1 MANMQ
6 RMGGIGAGVMQ
17 GLQFMRQRESDA
29 RQNQALENQ
38 NQQLQMNQQIHS
50 ERMGALNRENE
61 ERQRAESLGKLHTQI
76 ESVYGQ
82 GPDALPEYD
91 RQKMYIE
98 KALGTGLIK
107 PAELDTAKKT
117 YDGMVKLAG
126 VDAFDAAVLRKDVA
140 PLQKLFSSRGMGNIA
155 YDPKA
160 DAFSFTPP
168 GATAPQS
175 LDRKGLLQIGIMS
188 AARDRELARAEAELK
203 TRKTEAEITNLDSKT
218 SLNNRLP
225 QERVGGSGRGAGGKE
240 PKPYDPIST
249 LEDFNKAIGNNP
261 ENNQPYPWAQ
271 TALQHYQQMVGASP
285 DVASTREG
293 GQYLLNLAT
302 ALGRGEAKAIPEI
315 DANGNAMLVASWGGG
330 RKMPLQKSIDV
341 SDLSQVQGVGGRPI
355 VSPDEWVQIQGNAL
369 RTYASK
375 NPGEYRLAAAASADP
390 AAMDALAQRAQE
402 NPSAARA
409 YNFAK
414 ITQELGR
421 LQKTVGEGSQGKRQ
435 DPGAEA
441 TAKALGIDPN
451 APGVVDRVSGA
462 ANRFLQKAS
471 GVVRRGAENNFDSQL
486 RMLQRNPSDRAVK
499 EWLIANSE
507 GRPDLQKRI
516 QDAMATK

>member
-1 MANMQ
+1 MTNMQ
-6 RMGGIGAGVMQ
+6 RMGGIGSGIMQ

-29 RQNQALENQ
+29 RQGQALENQ

-82 GPDALPEYD
+82 GPDALPEFD

-155 YDPKA
+155 YDPKT

-188 AARDRELARAEAELK
+188 AARDRELARADAELK
-203 TRKTEAEITNLDSKT
+203 ARKTEAEITNLNSKT

-225 QERVGGSGRGAGGKE
+225 QERVGGSGGSGRGAGGKE
-240 PKPYDPIST
+240 PKPFSLDINEMEKITPIDPATGKPDPQKLASIAANAESI
-249 LEDFNKAIGNNP
+249 FNLNPAIREKSPYAAYQIAAGIEKGDIKPELLRDPATNSYYKAVKYGSSMARIGDDAEADPDAFYANNP
-261 ENNQPYPWAQ
+261 AAIKVRISNDRAWLDQYTKSIADPKQRETMSLALRADTPQGAAARNEIIATYNQVKSSGQPVPDFLRQKYSALQ
-271 TALQHYQQMVGASP
+271 TADRLKSAPPVEQKPAPKAESAAPVDTSIKGKPSYDGFLEASEKLDQVRADAEKMSP
-285 DVASTREG
+285 DRRE
-293 GQYLLNLAT
+293 QYL
-302 ALGRGEAKAIPEI
+302 
-315 DANGNAMLVASWGGG
+315 
-330 RKMPLQKSIDV
+330 
-341 SDLSQVQGVGGRPI
+341 
-355 VSPDEWVQIQGNAL
+355 
-369 RTYASK
+369 
-375 NPGEYRLAAAASADP
+375 
-390 AAMDALAQRAQE
+390 
-402 NPSAARA
+402 
-409 YNFAK
+409 
-414 ITQELGR
+414 
-421 LQKTVGEGSQGKRQ
+421 
-435 DPGAEA
+435 
-441 TAKALGIDPN
+441 
-451 APGVVDRVSGA
+451 
-462 ANRFLQKAS
+462 ANRVPELEA
-471 GVVRRGAENNFDSQL
+471 L
-486 RMLQRNPSDRAVK
+486 VK
-499 EWLIANSE
+499 HHSNYLKY
-507 GRPDLQKRI
+507 R
-516 QDAMATK
+516 